1 MLTSVNGVVGGRP
14 DDGQSQSGKE
24 EELRI
29 GIGKLLLL
37 GQKRELCFHLCLSQ
51 LSFHCTNV
59 LFGGLD
65 S

>member
-37 GQKRELCFHLCLSQ
+37 GQKRENSVFTFACLNYHFTAQ
-51 LSFHCTNV
+51 MYFLV
-59 LFGGLD
+59 V
-65 S
+65 